1 MKPLAVVCLSLFL
14 FACQTT
20 PAAEPKPPCDYTAE
34 QLRSTLEER
43 FPDVKEMILTGD
55 RKDKF
60 LQAFNSDK
68 PVSNYTAHTILIF
81 YSRKANA
88 RKRMKTSVMTMV
100 DRTGCVTRNGEV
112 LTENLI
118 KWLPLEV

>member
-1 MKPLAVVCLSLFL
+1 MKPIAIFCLSLFL

-55 RKDKF
+55 RKDRF
-60 LQAFNSDK
+60 LQAFNSDA
-68 PVSNYTAHTILIF
+68 PVSHYTAHTILIF
-81 YSRKANA
+81 FSEKANIK
-88 RKRMKTSVMTMV
+88 KRLKTSVLTML
-100 DRTGCVTRNGEV
+100 DADGCVERNGEV
-112 LTENLI
+112 LTEDVF